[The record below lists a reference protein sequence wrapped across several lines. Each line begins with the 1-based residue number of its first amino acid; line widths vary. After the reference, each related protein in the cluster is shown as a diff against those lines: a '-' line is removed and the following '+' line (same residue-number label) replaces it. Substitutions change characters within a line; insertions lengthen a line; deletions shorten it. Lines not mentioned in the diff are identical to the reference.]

1 MKLSK
6 KTLMV
11 LMILSLVLL
20 FYLAGAQARDVAES
34 SYHGQLGKSLSLG
47 GWGNGLGMLE
57 KWDAFNNFS
66 FKNRERLR
74 DLMNHPAASLSRDFR
89 KAPTKY
95 RELSS

>member
-34 SYHGQLGKSLSLG
+34 SYHGQLGKSPALG
-47 GWGNGLGMLE
+47 GWGNGLEMLE
-57 KWDAFNNFS
+57 KWDVFNNFS
-66 FKNRERLR
+66 FKNREGLR
-74 DLMNHPAASLSRDFR
+74 GLMNHPAAPLSRDFR
-89 KAPTKY
+89 KAPTRY